1 VSDIITA
8 RIAESRRL
16 EKAATP
22 IPWAWQDGWNEDLP
36 KHGDDY
42 DCAKYA
48 DLRLVSGTGTEQ
60 RDVIPVRVDHYHYEV
75 DFDPESR
82 EAIYGA
88 DRALIARMR
97 NEYAA
102 LLDVVEAASKLKAE
116 ALSTARMQLR
126 GLGQQGKLAYL
137 GKAAEDVDAALAA
150 YARAGGAQ

>member
-1 VSDIITA
+1 MTDITA

-102 LLDVVEAASKLKAE
+102 LLDVVEAARESIVAAKRVEKVAPHLAA
-116 ALSTARMQLR
+116 ALTTVQES
-126 GLGQQGKLAYL
+126 
-137 GKAAEDVDAALAA
+137 LAA
-150 YARAGGAQ
+150 YARSGGAQ